1 MNLRARHPANLV
13 GREVFRR
20 GIGACRTGRA
30 RGVLLVD
37 LRYALCFCRLFSFVK
52 SVGCRERRTCSY
64 AFPDLVGQLFHGNVG
79 EERNEVSYFGKNS
92 CLGLLESLKLRDLL
106 LECGYLT
113 KERVDRLCCGALKLA
128 VYLFLDDGLFVG

>member
-13 GREVFRR
+13 GREVFR
-20 GIGACRTGRA
+20 GGVGACRTGRA

-37 LRYALCFCRLFSFVK
+37 RRYALCFCRPFSFVE

-79 EERNEVSYFGKNS
+79 EERNEVSYLGKNS

-106 LECGYLT
+106 LEGGYLL
-113 KERVDRLCCGALKLA
+113 EQRRDRSLGGALKLA